1 MNILYIKLSIL
12 LVAMIQNP
20 AYGVEIKGAGSKI
33 SESLIHE
40 WAKVYTT
47 RISKSVINYKG
58 SNPAEGLKQLI
69 NREVDFCSVDMPLNN
84 AELKKNKLVQFP
96 VVLGGIAPVVNL
108 PRVGPGQLKLDGKT
122 LGDIFLGKIVR
133 WNAEEIAALN
143 PSLQLPDEEIIIIH
157 RISPPGVRT
166 VLGEY
171 LAKSNENWKSQK
183 GSTMAGNWPSSS
195 ILVKEP
201 LENFNMIQ
209 KTPFSIGYG
218 PVSVATHTG
227 MAYVKMKNKAGYFVS
242 PNDKSISSAALH
254 STWLEN
260 ESFNADL
267 TDQSGTS
274 TWPLSMASFV
284 LVRKFDNS
292 SDRKKETLK
301 FFRYSLRFGTLNAL
315 QGGYIQ
321 LPHVVKST
329 IRLSLDNAIN
339 KKGKA

>member
-12 LVAMIQNP
+12 LFAMLQNS
-20 AYGVEIKGAGSKI
+20 AYAVEIKGAGSKI

-58 SNPAEGLKQLI
+58 SNPAEGIKQLI
-69 NREVDFCSVDMPLNN
+69 NREVDFCSVDMPLNA

-96 VVLGGIAPVVNL
+96 VVLGGIALVVNL
-108 PRVGPGQLKLDGKT
+108 PKVKPGQFKLDGKT

-133 WNAEEIAALN
+133 WNAEAIAELN
-143 PSLQLPDEEIIIIH
+143 PSIQLPDEEIIVVH

-166 VLGEY
+166 VIGEY
-171 LAKSNENWKSQK
+171 LAKSNEDWRAQK
-183 GSTMAGNWPSSS
+183 GNTMAGSWPATS
-195 ILVKEP
+195 IQVKDP
-201 LENFNMIQ
+201 LENLKMIQ
-209 KTPFSIGYG
+209 KTPYSIGYG

-227 MAYVKMKNKAGYFVS
+227 LSYVKLKNKAGYFVS
-242 PNDKSISSAALH
+242 PNDQSISSAATH
-254 STWLEN
+254 SVWIEK

-284 LVRKFDNS
+284 LVRQFDQNRE
-292 SDRKKETLK
+292 RKKETLK

-329 IRLSLDNAIN
+329 IRISLDKEIN
-339 KKGKA
+339 KNGKA